1 VRDKLEEMQQDEPIK
16 RLMKLLDILIV
27 LSTSKNLTNV
37 LSQEFTVDDNKDAAR
52 IDIVFQFI
60 MKNFKNE
67 IYIEEIASKL
77 NMSVGSFSR
86 YFKHH
91 TRKTFSNY
99 VTEIR
104 ISYACQMLIEDR
116 YSVSEI
122 GTL

>member
-1 VRDKLEEMQQDEPIK
+1 
-16 RLMKLLDILIV
+16 MKHY
-27 LSTSKNLTNV
+27 
-37 LSQEFTVDDNKDAAR
+37 
-52 IDIVFQFI
+52 
-60 MKNFKNE
+60 KNE

-104 ISYACQMLIEDR
+104 ISQACQMLIEDR
-116 YSVSEI
+116 HSVSEI
-122 GTL
+122 GYMVGFENQSNFYRHFKKYTALTPKEYKARFFQGE